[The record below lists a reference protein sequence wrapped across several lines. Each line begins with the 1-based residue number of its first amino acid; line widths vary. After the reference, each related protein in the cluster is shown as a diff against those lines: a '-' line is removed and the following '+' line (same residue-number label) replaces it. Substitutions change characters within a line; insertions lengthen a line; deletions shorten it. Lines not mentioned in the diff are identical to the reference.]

1 MAQIVLLKKV
11 FHRRGGCGDKYELC
25 TKENWLTIKG
35 KRAPPK
41 RNAHLRGLLS
51 TVFWARHE
59 ARSGSLEAIGD
70 NWKECKICKYS
81 WSGQVDHSDQLSER
95 LQVSYLR
102 LLYKCCEDSKIK
114 MLLSVINNYS
124 FNYRQIHPLSCHG
137 QLKTHWVCCK
147 LVPTG
152 AVVALVPSP
161 EETLG
166 GGLWGILFQTSC

>member
-1 MAQIVLLKKV
+1 MEEKLLGASKYRAAKAGHISAKGNGGQNLLGRKDTTIAQQNIL
-11 FHRRGGCGDKYELC
+11 
-25 TKENWLTIKG
+25 
-35 KRAPPK
+35 
-41 RNAHLRGLLS
+41 
-51 TVFWARHE
+51 
-59 ARSGSLEAIGD
+59 
-70 NWKECKICKYS
+70 KYS

-95 LQVSYLR
+95 LQVSFR
-102 LLYKCCEDSKIK
+102 LLYKCCEDSKMKI
-114 MLLSVINNYS
+114 LLSVIYNYS
-124 FNYRQIHPLSCHG
+124 FNYRQVHSLSCHG